1 MCGFVGYINLEG
13 NLANISLIREM
24 TQIQN
29 HRGPDDNGLAL
40 FSLKHGSYKSVSAD
54 ENGTFNDFT
63 GAVGFNR
70 LSILDL
76 SANGHQ
82 PMYHKE
88 LNIFIVFNG
97 EIYNAFNY
105 KKELLSKGYLF
116 HSKTD
121 TEILLYLY
129 KEYGIDGLLGRL
141 NGMFSFFLVD
151 LNSGVSYLARDH
163 FGIKPMYYYSDRS
176 NFMFSSEIKSFL
188 VHPGFKAEM
197 EEKYLGEFILFR
209 YTAHERTLYK
219 NVKQLPP
226 GYYLEISTTKIVLK
240 KYWEPDLSET
250 QINEN
255 DALDQLDHLLKESV
269 KSQLLSDVKVGCQLS
284 GGIDSSL
291 VTTYAREFFN
301 ANMDTFSIVFADQS
315 FSEEHWIN
323 QVVNKTLSDSHRYIF
338 ETDYLINNLFQST
351 WHLDQPINLPN
362 TLAIKKL
369 AERSRE
375 NVTVLLSGEGAD
387 ELMGGYSRFFDLM
400 FRVNNDKFLRLLA
413 RTPYLGSKVNSKY
426 KLDKSKEEFI
436 VLNNA
441 VVSNRQFSNILPSY
455 DIDLIVQ
462 DRINLI
468 PEKGSILKRTIIYE
482 LRTHLI
488 DLLNR
493 QDKMTMAHSMENRVP
508 FLDRN
513 LVSFILSLPDKH
525 LVSETGKLWKY
536 NQPNLHTKHLL
547 KKLAEQKYGKAFA
560 YRSKS
565 GFPLPLKEYFNHH
578 ELKSIMEEIILPG
591 IKSRGL
597 LQTDYIKTLWKKE
610 NKSNPDLKL
619 LWMFLSFEI
628 WAQIF
633 IDGKWQK

>member
-1 MCGFVGYINLEG
+1 
-13 NLANISLIREM
+13 
-24 TQIQN
+24 
-29 HRGPDDNGLAL
+29 
-40 FSLKHGSYKSVSAD
+40 
-54 ENGTFNDFT
+54 
-63 GAVGFNR
+63 
-70 LSILDL
+70 
-76 SANGHQ
+76 
-82 PMYHKE
+82 
-88 LNIFIVFNG
+88 
-97 EIYNAFNY
+97 
-105 KKELLSKGYLF
+105 
-116 HSKTD
+116 
-121 TEILLYLY
+121 
-129 KEYGIDGLLGRL
+129 
-141 NGMFSFFLVD
+141 
-151 LNSGVSYLARDH
+151 
-163 FGIKPMYYYSDRS
+163 
-176 NFMFSSEIKSFL
+176 
-188 VHPGFKAEM
+188 
-197 EEKYLGEFILFR
+197 
-209 YTAHERTLYK
+209 
-219 NVKQLPP
+219 
-226 GYYLEISTTKIVLK
+226 
-240 KYWEPDLSET
+240 
-250 QINEN
+250 
-255 DALDQLDHLLKESV
+255 
-269 KSQLLSDVKVGCQLS
+269 
-284 GGIDSSL
+284 
-291 VTTYAREFFN
+291 
-301 ANMDTFSIVFADQS
+301 
-315 FSEEHWIN
+315 
-323 QVVNKTLSDSHRYIF
+323 
-338 ETDYLINNLFQST
+338 
-351 WHLDQPINLPN
+351 
-362 TLAIKKL
+362 
-369 AERSRE
+369 
-375 NVTVLLSGEGAD
+375 
-387 ELMGGYSRFFDLM
+387 M